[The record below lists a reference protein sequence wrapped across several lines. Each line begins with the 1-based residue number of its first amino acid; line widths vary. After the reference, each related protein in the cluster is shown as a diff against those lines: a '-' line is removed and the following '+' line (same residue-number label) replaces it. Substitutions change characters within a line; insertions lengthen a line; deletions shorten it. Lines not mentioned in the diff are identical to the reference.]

1 MEKLSVA
8 LEDHKFFGIIC
19 SKLHMIKD
27 DFITAYIEQLIKLL
41 NTSKIEMPM
50 LKSIIGMGVL
60 EYEPSLRSLCWKLLF
75 EYLPLNSLNWEDII
89 DKKRMEYNEL
99 KRKYIISINS
109 KKKKGHD
116 HPLSANSEWE
126 GYFKDTQLGK
136 IIEKDLKRTRN
147 EVPFFTEKSK
157 ANKKETNLD
166 VLKRI
171 LLIFAKKYP
180 DICYVQGLNE
190 ILATIYYCFSQDRN
204 PYFSLEAESDSF
216 FCFEHLICLTKDIY
230 IQSNDSSPTGIKT
243 RLNYITYLLQIID
256 YEMFANFKSKN
267 LELSTIAFRWYTLY
281 FAQEFSIKGA
291 MKMYD
296 HILIRENI
304 YQTLTLLCLSALK
317 IKRTELLSKDLGIV
331 MNALQTFSED
341 DISKMFE
348 KAREVD
354 EILKSHKEV
363 DFDSFIKTHKTKDFE
378 IIDF

>member
-1 MEKLSVA
+1 MEKVCDA

-19 SKLHMIKD
+19 SRVHMIKD
-27 DFITAYIEQLIKLL
+27 DFIIAYIEQLIKLL
-41 NTSKIEMPM
+41 NTSKIEMPI

-60 EYEPSLRSLCWKLLF
+60 EYDPSLRSLCWKLLF
-75 EYLPLNSLNWEDII
+75 NYLPLNSLDWEDAI

-99 KRKYIISINS
+99 KKKYIISINS

-116 HPLSANSEWE
+116 HPLSPNSEWE

-147 EVPFFTEKSK
+147 EISFFTEKSK
-157 ANKKETNLD
+157 ANKKETNMD

-180 DICYVQGLNE
+180 DIYYVQGLNE

-204 PYFSLEAESDSF
+204 PYFSLEVESDSF

-230 IQSNDSSPTGIKT
+230 IQTNDSSPTGIKT
-243 RLNYITYLLQIID
+243 RLNYITYLLKIID
-256 YEMFANFKSKN
+256 FEMYSNLQANN
-267 LELSTIAFRWYTLY
+267 IELSTITFRWYTLY

-304 YQTLTLLCLSALK
+304 HQTLTLLCLSALK

-331 MNALQTFSED
+331 MDALQTFSED
-341 DISKMFE
+341 DVSKMFE

-354 EILKSHKEV
+354 EMLKSQKEV
-363 DFDSFIKTHKTKDFE
+363 DFDSFTKIHRNKDFE
-378 IIDF
+378 IINF